1 MRRNGTRKGRK
12 RLLARACYG
21 LLTVLL
27 CTLFTLFYQ
36 PMTSRADSI
45 PADIAAFPESY
56 QAALLA
62 LKAKHPNWTF
72 VPAQGPDWNTAIENE
87 MRGGKS
93 LIHKSFAACVRE
105 GVYDQGNWYFASK
118 GVLSYYMDP
127 RNALTED
134 RIFQFEQLSFN
145 PDIQKKESL
154 ENILKGSFMGDGAKI
169 PPVPELDI
177 TYVDMIWAS
186 GSNEAV
192 QVSPYHLAARIRQE
206 QGAGTSALIS
216 GTYPGYEGYYN
227 YYNIGATGT
236 TNADIIKNG
245 LEYAKKNWGKT
256 IGNSD
261 IFGAYLA
268 ILKGAEFLAEN
279 YIKAGQD
286 SLYLQ
291 KYNVLAQIPYTH
303 QYMQNITAPTTEA
316 ATIKKFYA
324 DANALE
330 SAFAFK
336 IPVYQNM
343 PATACPMP
351 TSSTNIVLEITADT
365 TNPYMYSGNTV
376 MVDGE
381 AYTAESYYNSAKKTR
396 RLIITLPDGTSQTA
410 SIELRDASG
419 NLKYGYYWTLEYKD
433 TYYVAT
439 QVSAKP
445 TIETFT
451 ITFDAGGGTGTMAS
465 VTKLKNKKYVLPECT
480 FTAPEGCE
488 FQTWNYGKPGD
499 EVTVTADMQ
508 VKAIWQRNGFNI
520 VTMAIPEVGGTTKVT
535 TYAGVQ
541 NLVTLKATP
550 SEGYRFLYWQKGNE
564 IISTYATHSFHLEAD
579 TEVIAIFEKE
589 IDPMEEVLS
598 HVEHLD
604 DGRVNLEFYVTM
616 PTALANGEDYAM
628 MALGEN
634 SRTQKLSEADI
645 TSQGENSTY
654 RFTLPIAEEEIFDGP
669 FFKLCDPSG
678 TQIHLRTP
686 EGADPVRSG
695 YAYPTIYYL
704 EVVTQ

>member
-1 MRRNGTRKGRK
+1 MG
-12 RLLARACYG
+12 
-21 LLTVLL
+21 
-27 CTLFTLFYQ
+27 
-36 PMTSRADSI
+36 
-45 PADIAAFPESY
+45 
-56 QAALLA
+56 
-62 LKAKHPNWTF
+62 
-72 VPAQGPDWNTAIENE
+72 
-87 MRGGKS
+87 
-93 LIHKSFAACVRE
+93 
-105 GVYDQGNWYFASK
+105 SK
-118 GVLSYYMDP
+118 
-127 RNALTED
+127 
-134 RIFQFEQLSFN
+134 
-145 PDIQKKESL
+145 
-154 ENILKGSFMGDGAKI
+154 
-169 PPVPELDI
+169 
-177 TYVDMIWAS
+177 
-186 GSNEAV
+186 
-192 QVSPYHLAARIRQE
+192 
-206 QGAGTSALIS
+206 
-216 GTYPGYEGYYN
+216 
-227 YYNIGATGT
+227 
-236 TNADIIKNG
+236 II
-245 LEYAKKNWGKT
+245 
-256 IGNSD
+256 
-261 IFGAYLA
+261 
-268 ILKGAEFLAEN
+268 AEN
-279 YIKAGQD
+279 YIHNGQD
-286 SLYLQ
+286 TLYLQ
-291 KYNVLAQIPYTH
+291 KYNVLTGTYTH
-303 QYMQNITAPTTEA
+303 QYMQNISAPTTESK
-316 ATIKKFYA
+316 TIHDMY
-324 DANALE
+324 E
-330 SAFAFK
+330 SAGVLDAAFVFR

-343 PATACPMP
+343 PAQACQLP
-351 TSSTNIVLEITADT
+351 TSSTNVVLEIDYDITD
-365 TNPYMYSGNTV
+365 PYRYTGKTV
-376 MVDGE
+376 MIDGE
-381 AYTAESYYNSAKKTR
+381 AYTAETYEYISAKKK
-396 RLIITLPDGTSQTA
+396 RLIVTVPDGTAQTA
-410 SIELRDASG
+410 VIEIRDSAN
-419 NLKYGYYWTLEYKD
+419 NLIRGHYWTLEYKD

-439 QVSAKP
+439 KVDTKP

-499 EVTVTADMQ
+499 EVTVTENMQ
-508 VKAIWQRNGFNI
+508 VQAMWQRNGFNI
-520 VTMAIPEVGGTTKVT
+520 VTMAIPEIGGTTKVT

-634 SRTQKLSEADI
+634 SRTQKLSEADV

-669 FFKLCDPSG
+669 FFKLYDPSG